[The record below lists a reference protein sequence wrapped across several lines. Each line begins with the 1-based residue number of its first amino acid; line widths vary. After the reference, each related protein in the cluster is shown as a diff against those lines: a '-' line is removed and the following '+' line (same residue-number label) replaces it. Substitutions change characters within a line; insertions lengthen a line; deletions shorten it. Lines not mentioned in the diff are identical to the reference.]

1 MAPRIDASRKIVIED
16 ISPQLDC
23 GRYAVKREVGD
34 TLEVSADIFK
44 EGHDAIAAAVLYRAE
59 DSTHWHEARMHFV
72 ENDRWAGSVQLERNT
87 RYYYTVAAWTDWF
100 GSWREELRK
109 KFDAGQ
115 DVASELLEGANIVRR
130 SVDQAAGEDRQRLRQ
145 MLTSL
150 EDEQGS
156 QTERVKLGTAIT
168 QISAR
173 TPASTAMTA
182 ITLDHLSGGRVILGL
197 GVSGPQV
204 VEGWYGQDYAKPL
217 ARTREYVD
225 IVRRIVARDEP
236 VSYAGEHYAMPLQGG
251 TGLGKPLKSIV
262 RPLRTDIPIYLGAE
276 GPKNVALAAEIGD
289 GWLPMFF
296 SPKADDFYRA
306 ALAEGFARPGA
317 RHTADDF
324 EVACVVPVVPGDD
337 VEACAD
343 LLRPNLALYIGGMG
357 ARDRNFHKD
366 VFERL
371 GYGAECE
378 KIQDAYLDGRKAD
391 AAAAVPTAMVED
403 VYLVGPPDKIRDDL
417 ERWRETC
424 VTSLLVAGP
433 RDLLEQITEIVNG

>member
-1 MAPRIDASRKIVIED
+1 VKLGLIVGYWQSSGPPADA
-16 ISPQLDC
+16 LDQ
-23 GRYAVKREVGD
+23 
-34 TLEVSADIFK
+34 
-44 EGHDAIAAAVLYRAE
+44 IAAA
-59 DSTHWHEARMHFV
+59 
-72 ENDRWAGSVQLERNT
+72 
-87 RYYYTVAAWTDWF
+87 
-100 GSWREELRK
+100 EELG
-109 KFDAGQ
+109 FDSIWT
-115 DVASELLEGANIVRR
+115 SEAYGSDCFTPLAWW
-130 SVDQAAGEDRQRLRQ
+130 
-145 MLTSL
+145 
-150 EDEQGS
+150 GS

-182 ITLDHLSGGRVILGL
+182 ITLDHLSGGRLILGL

-217 ARTREYVD
+217 ARTREYID
-225 IVRRIVARDEP
+225 IVRRIIAREAP
-236 VSYAGEHYAMPLQGG
+236 VEYAGEHYAMPFQGG

-276 GPKNVALAAEIGD
+276 GPKNVALAAEIAD

-296 SPKADDFYRA
+296 SPKADAFYRD

-317 RHTADDF
+317 RHTAEDF

-337 VEACAD
+337 IEACAD

-391 AAAAVPTAMVED
+391 AAAAVPTKMVED

-417 ERWRETC
+417 EQWRESI
-424 VTSLLVAGP
+424 VTTLVVGGDAATLRRIAALVHG
-433 RDLLEQITEIVNG
+433 